1 MDKIQVLAPAKINLT
16 LDVIGK
22 RPDGYHEVEMV
33 MQALELHD
41 TLSFKEHENE
51 IQLTCNW
58 PSIPVNEKNLVYKV
72 AVALKERTGYLGGAE
87 IHIHKEIPMEA
98 GLAGGSSDAAAA
110 LKGLNELWSLKLSLE
125 ELMEIGGAIGADIP
139 FCLIGGTALATGKGE
154 KLKVLESASP
164 LWIVLAKPTIGV
176 STAIVYQNFN
186 LAKVDEHP
194 NTQAMVSA
202 LKENNFQGITANLGN
217 VLETVTLELYPELKS
232 IKAQLKEL
240 GAQGVLMSGS
250 GPTIFGIFKEKDL
263 AQEAVNQLSKILPQV
278 FLTKTQ

>member
-41 TLSFKEHENE
+41 TLSFEKHENN

-58 PSIPVNEKNLVYKV
+58 PSIPVNEKNLVYKI
-72 AVALKERTGYLGGAE
+72 AVALKERTGYPGGAT

-110 LKGLNELWSLKLSLE
+110 LKGLNELWNLKLSLE

-154 KLKVLESASP
+154 KLKVLKSASP

-176 STAIVYQNFN
+176 STAMVYQNFN
-186 LAKVDEHP
+186 LAKVEKHP
-194 NTQAMVSA
+194 NTKVMINA
-202 LKENNFQGITANLGN
+202 LKENNFQGIVVNLGN
-217 VLETVTLELYPELKS
+217 VLETVTLELYPELKK

-240 GAQGVLMSGS
+240 GAHGVLMSGS
-250 GPTIFGIFKEKDL
+250 GPTIFGIFMEKDP
-263 AQEAVNQLSKILPQV
+263 AQEALNQLSKTLTQV
-278 FLTKTQ
+278 FLTKSQ